1 MKRKIPYE
9 AWSRECA
16 KFSYSQKA
24 IPSKTLVSSQDFSKH
39 HNQMGGGGHEDD

>member
-16 KFSYSQKA
+16 KFSNLQKA
-24 IPSKTLVSSQDFSKH
+24 IPSKHVVSFQDFSKH
-39 HNQMGGGGHEDD
+39 HNQMGGGGEEDD